1 MLRNEELFFHMDSL
15 HKFAI
20 SRQHFS
26 GNFSSPVQA
35 TLSSVFPSTLFSIL
49 CPTTFPISCSV
60 SKVIQTGSQVSI
72 SRLAPNILKKGFAR
86 FEFSLLLFF
95 LAAARI
101 LFYRLQEFCFY
112 RCENWTS
119 HVYFFL
125 FTRDITLG
133 DRAYFHVDFRGNF
146 DNSYS
151 DYVFGCF

>member
-1 MLRNEELFFHMDSL
+1 VLSQ
-15 HKFAI
+15 KK
-20 SRQHFS
+20 
-26 GNFSSPVQA
+26 A
-35 TLSSVFPSTLFSIL
+35 TGKLQYLYIHYALSSEYFEKGL
-49 CPTTFPISCSV
+49 CSV
-60 SKVIQTGSQVSI
+60 K
-72 SRLAPNILKKGFAR
+72 
-86 FEFSLLLFF
+86 FSLLLFF
-95 LAAARI
+95 LAAAQI
-101 LFYRLQEFCFY
+101 LFYRSQEFCFYRSHKFRFY